1 MDRKRV
7 NGPELSVAPI
17 EENVE
22 KNKEIF
28 DTAGKRLDGRSIE
41 DIRPIFMK
49 TGLITQAN
57 GSTYMEFGNAK
68 VVCAVYGPRQMKK
81 PSFTGKGVL
90 NCEIKFA
97 TFSCKKRRAYQR
109 DAQEKEFSQILVQA
123 LTPAVRLD
131 LLPKSSIDVYVNVLE
146 NDGTSSSLAAAISA
160 ASVAL
165 ADAGIEMYDQVAAS
179 TIVSTYK
186 NQDGVQRSF
195 LADRFRQAYVQDKII
210 LDPSAIEEENEQ
222 GSLIVSFMP
231 SLNEITH
238 ILHNGNT
245 ESAIAAKA
253 IEQCTDACSKIYSVM
268 STVLL
273 QSLEVPDKPL
283 N

>member
-22 KNKEIF
+22 NKDIF
-28 DTAGKRLDGRSIE
+28 DTAGKRMDGRSIE

-146 NDGTSSSLAAAISA
+146 NDGTSSSLAAAVSA

-179 TIVSTYK
+179 TI
-186 NQDGVQRSF
+186 
-195 LADRFRQAYVQDKII
+195 AYVQGNII
-210 LDPSAIEEENEQ
+210 LDPSAVEEENEQ
-222 GSLIVSFMP
+222 GSLIVSYMP

-273 QSLEVPDKPL
+273 QSLDVPDKPL

>member
-7 NGPELSVAPI
+7 NGPELSVVPV
-17 EENVE
+17 EEHTEE
-22 KNKEIF
+22 KQILDSKER
-28 DTAGKRLDGRSIE
+28 RLDGRGID

-49 TGLITQAN
+49 SGLISQAN

-97 TFSCKKRRAYQR
+97 TFSCKKRRAFQR

-146 NDGTSSSLAAAISA
+146 NDGTSSTLAAAISA

-179 TIVSTYK
+179 SI
-186 NQDGVQRSF
+186 
-195 LADRFRQAYVQDKII
+195 AYVQNKI
-210 LDPSAIEEENEQ
+210 LMDPSALEEESED
-222 GSLIVSFMP
+222 GSLVVSYMP

-238 ILHNGNT
+238 ILQNGNT
-245 ESAIAAKA
+245 ESAIANKA
-253 IEQCTDACSKIYSVM
+253 VEQCIDACSKIYSVM

-273 QSLEVPDKPL
+273 QSLDTSDK
-283 N
+283 